1 MLILPAGVVRS
12 VAQYDA
18 VVVGSA
24 VYHDEWLWDGRRFVR
39 RMRGQLRSR
48 PTWVFSSG
56 PIGGTPDGDAR
67 VAQAC
72 GLDTAV
78 AGPLAASLR
87 GLQVM
92 GHATFG
98 GKVGSRAVGMLERE
112 VPRGDWRDLRQVR
125 AWARQIAEQVLTP
138 APSAGQ
144 LRASGG

>member
-1 MLILPAGVVRS
+1 MN
-12 VAQYDA
+12 
-18 VVVGSA
+18 VG
-24 VYHDEWLWDGRRFVR
+24 L
-39 RMRGQLRSR
+39 
-48 PTWVFSSG
+48 
-56 PIGGTPDGDAR
+56 GGTRAPHLSHARPLAEPSSKPGDAR

-125 AWARQIAEQVLTP
+125 AWARQIAEQVLAP